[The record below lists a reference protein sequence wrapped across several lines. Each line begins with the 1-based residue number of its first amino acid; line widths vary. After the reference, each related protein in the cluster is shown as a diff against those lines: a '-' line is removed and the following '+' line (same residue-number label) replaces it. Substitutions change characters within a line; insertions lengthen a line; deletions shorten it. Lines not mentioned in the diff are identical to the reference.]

1 MLKIGQV
8 IGGQYKIL
16 KEVGHGGMSTVYLA
30 MNEKA
35 NRNWAVKV
43 VRKDGAANSDIKRQ
57 RLAVERDIMIRL
69 KNKYLPSV
77 ADVIDTED
85 SIIII
90 MDYIEGNSLDK
101 ALRPDGLPDDAADI
115 PQSQDQVIKWA
126 MQLCEV
132 LHYLHTDPEHP
143 PVIYRDMKPAN
154 IMLRPDDTIAL
165 IDFGTAREYKGAN
178 SKDTIPLGTPGYA
191 APEQYHDPNL
201 QYQTGVTDARTDIYS
216 LGVTLYHLLTG
227 KDPTRPPYDILPIRQ
242 INPSLSP
249 TLEKIIIKC
258 TQRDPEK
265 RFQSAAEMLWALE
278 QIPLED
284 GGIKKRMKLRLGV
297 FVTSAVLTVALGAT
311 SLVSLN
317 AAQGKLSENYDHQLQ
332 AASTLKD
339 YHEAIRLDPT
349 RVEAYEKLN
358 DFVEADAV
366 LTEEE
371 GKELLKLMAG
381 LDGVDAGGY
390 NSSIHPLE
398 ELLRASPRDYAEVCF
413 NFGWS
418 FVSHYEGNDEARYAN
433 AAKWFEFV
441 RAEDS
446 ENGRTAEMF
455 CSISEITTRI
465 KQLQNSKV
473 TETSRLQ
480 EARMELWT
488 QIQSLKTA
496 SEQYS
501 EARCLEAWR
510 EINNLIQKYTADFV
524 EVVDTGELIR
534 MLTQIQTD
542 SAAYME
548 DLNVGTLAREL
559 YESTVAT
566 IAKLESIMG

>member
-1 MLKIGQV
+1 MLEIGQV

-43 VRKDGAANSDIKRQ
+43 VRKDGAENSDIKRQ

-101 ALRPDGLPDDAADI
+101 ALRPDDLPVDAPDI
-115 PQSQDQVIKWA
+115 PQDQEQVIKWA

-132 LHYLHTDPEHP
+132 LHYLHTDKDHP

-191 APEQYHDPNL
+191 APEQYNDPNR

-242 INPSLSP
+242 VNPNLSP

-258 TQRDPEK
+258 TQRDPDK
-265 RFQSAAEMLWALE
+265 RFQSAAEMLYALE
-278 QIPLED
+278 QIGPED
-284 GGIKKRMKLRLGV
+284 GGIARKMKFRLGL
-297 FVTSAVLTVALGAT
+297 FAASAVLTVALGVT
-311 SLVSLN
+311 SLVCMN
-317 AAQGKLSENYDHQLQ
+317 AAQSKLSENYDHQLQ
-332 AASTLKD
+332 AAQSMED
-339 YHEAIRLDPT
+339 YLTAIRTDPT

-358 DFVEADAV
+358 DFVESDAV
-366 LTEEE
+366 LTEAE
-371 GKELLKLMAG
+371 GRELLKLMAG
-381 LDGVDAGGY
+381 LENVDTGGY
-390 NSSIHPLE
+390 SSNVHPLE
-398 ELLRASPRDYAEVCF
+398 ELLRASPQDHAEVCF

-441 RAEDS
+441 RLEDS

-455 CSISEITTRI
+455 CSISEITTKI

-473 TETSRLQ
+473 TETSRLRD
-480 EARMELWT
+480 ARKELWE
-488 QIQSLKTA
+488 QIQKLEATA
-496 SEQYS
+496 ENYS
-501 EARCLEAWR
+501 EARRLEAWR
-510 EINNLIQKYTADFV
+510 EINNLIQKYTVDFI
-524 EVVDTGELIR
+524 EVVEPAELIQ
-534 MLTQIQTD
+534 MLTEIQNACTA
-542 SAAYME
+542 SLG
-548 DLNVGTLAREL
+548 DLNVGALALEL
-559 YESTVAT
+559 HDGITVT
-566 IAKLESIMG
+566 ISKLQSIQG

>member
-1 MLKIGQV
+1 MLEIGQV
-8 IGGQYKIL
+8 IGEKYKIL

-57 RLAVERDIMIRL
+57 RLAVERDIMVNL
-69 KNKYLPSV
+69 KHKYLPGV

-101 ALRPDGLPDDAADI
+101 ALRPDGLPDDAPDI
-115 PQSQDQVIKWA
+115 PQPQDQVLRWA

-132 LHYLHTDPEHP
+132 LHYLHTDKDHP

-191 APEQYHDPNL
+191 APEQYNDPTR

-216 LGVTLYHLLTG
+216 LGVTLYHLITG
-227 KDPTRPPYDILPIRQ
+227 KDPTHPPYDILPIRQ
-242 INPSLSP
+242 INPNLSP
-249 TLEKIIIKC
+249 ALEEIIIKC
-258 TQRDPEK
+258 TQRDPNK
-265 RFQSAAEMLWALE
+265 RFQSAAEMLYALE
-278 QIPLED
+278 QVPLID
-284 GGIKKRMKLRLGV
+284 GGYKKKMKFRLGL
-297 FVTSAVLTVALGAT
+297 FVASAVLSVSLGVT
-311 SLVSLN
+311 SLVCMN
-317 AAQGKLSENYDHQLQ
+317 AAQNKLSENYDHQLQ
-332 AASTLKD
+332 AAETIKD
-339 YHEAIRLDPT
+339 FQDAIRLDPT

-381 LDGVDAGGY
+381 LNGVDVGGY
-390 NSSIHPLE
+390 NSSVHPLE
-398 ELLRASPRDYAEVCF
+398 ELLRVSPADHANVCF
-413 NFGWS
+413 NYGWS
-418 FVSHYEGNDEARYAN
+418 FVSHYVGNDEARYAN

-441 RAEDS
+441 RSEDS

-455 CSISEITTRI
+455 CSISEITTKI
-465 KQLQNSKV
+465 KQLQKSKV

-480 EARMELWT
+480 SAREDLWS
-488 QIQSLKTA
+488 QIKSLKIA
-496 SEQYS
+496 ADQYS
-501 EARCLEAWR
+501 EARKLEAWR

-524 EVVDTGELIR
+524 EVVNAAELIQ
-534 MLTQIQTD
+534 MLTQIRNA
-542 SAAYME
+542 SEGYIG
-548 DLNVGTLAREL
+548 DLNVGALAQEL
-559 YESTVAT
+559 YDGTAVT
-566 IAKLESIMG
+566 ITKLESIMG

>member
-1 MLKIGQV
+1 MLEIGQV

-101 ALRPDGLPDDAADI
+101 ALRPDGLPADAPDI
-115 PQSQDQVIKWA
+115 PQDQDQVIRWA

-132 LHYLHTDPEHP
+132 LHYLHTSKDHP

-191 APEQYHDPNL
+191 APEQYNDPTR

-216 LGVTLYHLLTG
+216 LGVTLYHLITG

-242 INPSLSP
+242 VNPNLSP

-258 TQRDPEK
+258 TQRDPDK
-265 RFQSAAEMLWALE
+265 RFQSAAEMLYALE

-284 GGIKKRMKLRLGV
+284 GGIAKKMKVRLGL
-297 FVTSAVLTVALGAT
+297 FVASAVLTVALGAT
-311 SLVSLN
+311 SLVSMR
-317 AAQGKLSENYDHQLQ
+317 AAQSKLSENYDHQLQ
-332 AASTLKD
+332 AAQTMDD
-339 YHEAIRLDPT
+339 YLAAIRTDPT
-349 RVEAYEKLN
+349 RVEGYEKLN
-358 DFVEADAV
+358 DFVESDAL
-366 LTEEE
+366 LTEDE
-371 GKELLKLMAG
+371 GKALLRLMAG
-381 LDGVDAGGY
+381 LDNVDASGY
-390 NSSIHPLE
+390 SSNVHPLE
-398 ELLRASPRDYAEVCF
+398 DLQRTDPQAHAEVCF

-441 RAEDS
+441 RNEDS

-473 TETSRLQ
+473 TETSRLR
-480 EARMELWT
+480 EAREELWT
-488 QIQSLKTA
+488 QIRNLETA
-496 SEQYS
+496 AENYS
-501 EARCLEAWR
+501 EARRLEAWR
-510 EINNLIQKYTADFV
+510 EINNLIQKYTMDFV
-524 EVVDTGELIR
+524 EVVKPAELIE
-534 MLTQIQTD
+534 MLTAIQNVCAE
-542 SAAYME
+542 SLG
-548 DLNVGTLAREL
+548 DLNIGALAQEL
-559 YESTVAT
+559 YDGINVT
-566 IAKLESIMG
+566 ITKLQSIQG

>member
-101 ALRPDGLPDDAADI
+101 ALRPDGLPDDAPDI
-115 PQSQDQVIKWA
+115 PQPQDQVIKWA

-132 LHYLHTDPEHP
+132 LHYLHTDKGHP

-191 APEQYHDPNL
+191 APEQYNDPNR

-242 INPSLSP
+242 INPNLSP
-249 TLEKIIIKC
+249 ALEDIIIKC
-258 TQRDPEK
+258 TQRDPDK
-265 RFQSAAEMLWALE
+265 RFQSAAEMLYALE
-278 QIPLED
+278 QIPLVD
-284 GGIKKRMKLRLGV
+284 GGVRKKMMIRLGA
-297 FVTSAVLTVALGAT
+297 FVASAVLAVALDVT
-311 SLVSLN
+311 SMVSLN
-317 AAQGKLSENYDHQLQ
+317 AAQSKLSENYDHQLQ
-332 AASTLKD
+332 AAQTMQD
-339 YHEAIRLDPT
+339 YQEAIRLDPT

-371 GKELLKLMAG
+371 GRELLKLMAG
-381 LDGVDAGGY
+381 LDGTDAGGY
-390 NSSIHPLE
+390 SSSVHPLE
-398 ELLRASPRDYAEVCF
+398 ELLRVSPEDHARVCF

-433 AAKWFEFV
+433 AAKWFGFV
-441 RAEDS
+441 RSEDS
-446 ENGRTAEMF
+446 EDGRTAEMF
-455 CSISEITTRI
+455 CSISEITTKI

-473 TETSRLQ
+473 TETSRLR
-480 EARMELWT
+480 EAREELWT
-488 QIQSLKTA
+488 QVQKLKTTA
-496 SEQYS
+496 DQYS
-501 EARCLEAWR
+501 EARRLEAWR
-510 EINNLIQKYTADFV
+510 EINSLIQQYTADFV
-524 EVVDTGELIR
+524 EVVDSQELIR
-534 MLTQIQTD
+534 MLTEIQTAC
-542 SAAYME
+542 AASIG
-548 DLNVGTLAREL
+548 DLNVGALAQEL
-559 YESTVAT
+559 YDGTAAT
-566 IAKLESIMG
+566 ITKLESITG

>member
-1 MLKIGQV
+1 MLEIGQV

-57 RLAVERDIMIRL
+57 RLAVERDIMIHL

-101 ALRPDGLPDDAADI
+101 ALRPEGHPDDAPDI
-115 PQSQDQVIKWA
+115 PQPQDQVIKWA

-132 LHYLHTDPEHP
+132 LHYLHTDPGHP

-191 APEQYHDPNL
+191 APEQYNDPNR

-242 INPSLSP
+242 INPNLSP
-249 TLEKIIIKC
+249 ALEEIIIKC
-258 TQRDPEK
+258 TQRDPDK
-265 RFQSAAEMLWALE
+265 RFQSAAEMLYALE
-278 QIPLED
+278 QIPLID
-284 GGIKKRMKLRLGV
+284 GGVKKRMMIRLGL
-297 FVTSAVLTVALGAT
+297 FVASAVLTVALGAT
-311 SLVSLN
+311 SLVTMSAARN
-317 AAQGKLSENYDHQLQ
+317 ALSADYDHKLQ
-332 AASTLKD
+332 AATTMKD
-339 YHEAIRLDPT
+339 YQDAIRLDPT
-349 RVEAYEKLN
+349 RVAAYEKLN
-358 DFVEADAV
+358 DFVEADAI

-381 LDGVDAGGY
+381 LDGVGASGY
-390 NSSIHPLE
+390 NSSVHPLE
-398 ELLRASPRDYAEVCF
+398 ELLRANPQDYANVCF
-413 NFGWS
+413 NYGWS
-418 FVSHYEGNDEARYAN
+418 FVSHYVGNDEARYAN

-441 RAEDS
+441 RNEDS

-455 CSISEITTRI
+455 CSISEITTKI

-480 EARMELWT
+480 SARQELWA
-488 QIQSLKTA
+488 QIQNLKNA
-496 SEQYS
+496 ADQYS
-501 EARCLEAWR
+501 EARRLEAWR
-510 EINNLIQKYTADFV
+510 EINNLILKYTADFV
-524 EVVDTGELIR
+524 EVVDSAELIE
-534 MLTQIQTD
+534 MLSQIQ
-542 SAAYME
+542 SACKPYIG
-548 DLNVGTLAREL
+548 DLNVGTLAQEL
-559 YESTVAT
+559 LDGTAVT
-566 IAKLESIMG
+566 IAKLESITG

>member
-1 MLKIGQV
+1 MLEIGQV

-101 ALRPDGLPDDAADI
+101 ALRPDGHPDDAPDI
-115 PQSQDQVIKWA
+115 PQDQDQVIEWA

-132 LHYLHTDPEHP
+132 LHYLHTDKDHP

-154 IMLRPDDTIAL
+154 IMLRPDNTIAL

-191 APEQYHDPNL
+191 APEQYNDPSR

-216 LGVTLYHLLTG
+216 LGVTLYHLITG

-242 INPSLSP
+242 VNPNLSP
-249 TLEKIIIKC
+249 ALESIIIKC
-258 TQRDPEK
+258 TQRDPDK
-265 RFQSAAEMLWALE
+265 RFQSAAEMLWALKE
-278 QIPLED
+278 IPIID
-284 GGIKKRMKLRLGV
+284 GGIEKRMKTRLGL
-297 FVTSAVLTVALGAT
+297 FIASAVLTVALAVT
-311 SLVSLN
+311 SLVSMN
-317 AAQGKLSENYDHQLQ
+317 AAQSKLGENYDHQLQ
-332 AASTLKD
+332 AAQTMED
-339 YHEAIRLDPT
+339 YLNAIRTDPT
-349 RVEAYEKLN
+349 RVEAYMKLN
-358 DFVEADAV
+358 DFVESDA
-366 LTEEE
+366 LITEAE
-371 GKELLKLMAG
+371 GRELLKLMAG
-381 LDGVDAGGY
+381 LDNVDAGGF
-390 NSSIHPLE
+390 SSNVHPLE
-398 ELLRASPRDYAEVCF
+398 QLLKTSPEDHAEVCF

-441 RAEDS
+441 RKEDS

-473 TETSRLQ
+473 TETSRLR
-480 EARMELWT
+480 EAREDLWA
-488 QIQSLKTA
+488 QIQNLKTA
-496 SEQYS
+496 ADSYS
-501 EARCLEAWR
+501 EARQLEAWR
-510 EINNLIQKYTADFV
+510 EINNLILKYTADFV
-524 EVVDTGELIR
+524 EVVAPAELIG
-534 MLTQIQTD
+534 MLTEIQNACAG
-542 SAAYME
+542 SIG
-548 DLNVGTLAREL
+548 DLNVGALAQEL
-559 YESTVAT
+559 YDSTAAT
-566 IAKLESIMG
+566 ISKLQSIQG

>member
-101 ALRPDGLPDDAADI
+101 ALRPDGHPDDAPDI
-115 PQSQDQVIKWA
+115 PQPQDQVIKWA

-132 LHYLHTDPEHP
+132 LHYLHTDPGHP

-191 APEQYHDPNL
+191 APEQYNDPSR

-242 INPSLSP
+242 VNPNLSP

-258 TQRDPEK
+258 TQRDPDK

-284 GGIKKRMKLRLGV
+284 GGIKKKMQLRLGV
-297 FVTSAVLTVALGAT
+297 FVASAVLTVALGVT

-317 AAQGKLSENYDHQLQ
+317 AAQSKLGENYDHQLQ
-332 AASTLKD
+332 AATTMKD
-339 YHEAIRLDPT
+339 YQAAIRLDPT
-349 RVEAYEKLN
+349 RVEAYKKLN

-390 NSSIHPLE
+390 NSSVHPLE
-398 ELLRASPRDYAEVCF
+398 ELLQASPQDYADVCF

-441 RAEDS
+441 RTEDS

-455 CSISEITTRI
+455 CSISEITTKI

-488 QIQSLKTA
+488 QIQSLKMA
-496 SEQYS
+496 SDQYS
-501 EARCLEAWR
+501 EARRLEAWR
-510 EINNLIQKYTADFV
+510 EINNLIQKYTVDFV

-542 SAAYME
+542 SAAFMD

-559 YESTVAT
+559 YEGTAAT